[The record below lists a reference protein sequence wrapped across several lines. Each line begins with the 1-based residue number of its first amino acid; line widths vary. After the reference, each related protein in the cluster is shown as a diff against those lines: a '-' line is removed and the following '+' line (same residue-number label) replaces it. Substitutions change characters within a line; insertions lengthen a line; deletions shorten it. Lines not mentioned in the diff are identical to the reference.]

1 MAGLPNLM
9 HLGDEL
15 ADFDDTAAVIDSLD
29 LIATIDT
36 AVAHLAG
43 AMGKPT
49 WILLPH
55 APEWR
60 WMLDRDDTPW
70 YPTARLFRQ
79 KRRGD
84 WEIRHR
90 TRAGVAFRLAAR
102 GISPPL

>member
-1 MAGLPNLM
+1 LM

-29 LIATIDT
+29 LVVTIDT

-60 WMLDRDDTPW
+60 WMLDREDTPW

-79 KRRGD
+79 KRLGD
-84 WEIRHR
+84 WESVIERV
-90 TRAGVAFRLAAR
+90 RASLSAWPHAA
-102 GISPPL
+102 

>member
-29 LIATIDT
+29 LVVTIDT

-60 WMLDRDDTPW
+60 WMLDREDTPW

-84 WEIRHR
+84 WESVIERV
-90 TRAGVAFRLAAR
+90 RASLFAWPHAA
-102 GISPPL
+102 

>member
-1 MAGLPNLM
+1 MLTAMAPILNNPM
-9 HLGDEL
+9 
-15 ADFDDTAAVIDSLD
+15 
-29 LIATIDT
+29 
-36 AVAHLAG
+36 LAG

-84 WEIRHR
+84 WESVIERV
-90 TRAGVAFRLAAR
+90 RASLFAWPHAA
-102 GISPPL
+102 